1 MPRQRKPQNGG
12 QRLGTWRVANTT
24 TAQQKMQTV
33 YRIPTWG
40 RYWECEKLA
49 FEVLWTSPIQVRI
62 EWENI
67 YRISLDMNAIE
78 SAIENMNLDLSNVTL
93 HTVNWDVTFTGTVTT
108 EWEFTWNVVNA
119 TTLNAT
125 TGNITT
131 ANVDN
136 LAADS
141 STLNTA
147 TVSTLTATDWT
158 ITTLTSTDATVTN
171 LTATNLTATNWDV
184 TSLTAASA
192 TITSGDV
199 TNLTSTNAT
208 LTDLTVTGST
218 TVADITSTW
227 TATLNNLTT
236 TWTVT
241 MDSASIDELSVPW
254 TVYFNNL
261 ELTGSVDIAWTLR
274 VDWAINGNNW
284 MTIDWQIE
292 SDTVRTTE
300 VVTDELR
307 VTEGLYLSQWAE
319 APDFVL
325 QAEKWQPNWVVP
337 LDANWK
343 VDPQYLPP
351 VYTTAIVKIGTWVF
365 NNSDTSVVVDADITS
380 DSFVA
385 LSNYSDIVWD
395 LNEVINVWQLTV
407 VSNQTETGSYKYII
421 VNPLPNS

>member
-12 QRLGTWRVANTT
+12 QRIGTWRVANTT
-24 TAQQKMQTV
+24 TAQPKLQTV
-33 YRIPTWG
+33 YRIPAWG
-40 RYWECEKLA
+40 KYWECEKLA
-49 FEVLWTSPIQVRI
+49 YEVVGTAPVQVHI
-62 EWENI
+62 EWENV
-67 YRISLDMNAIE
+67 YRISLDMDAIE
-78 SAIENMNLDLSNVTL
+78 TAIENMDLDLSNVTL
-93 HTVNWDVTFTGTVTT
+93 HTVNWNVTFTGAVTT

-136 LAADS
+136 LNATS
-141 STLNTA
+141 STLDTA

-158 ITTLTSTDATVTN
+158 IATLASTDATVTN

-184 TSLTAASA
+184 TSLTATGA
-192 TITSGDV
+192 TITSWDI

-208 LTDLTVTGST
+208 LTDLTVTGQT

-227 TATLNNLTT
+227 TATLNNVTT
-236 TWTVT
+236 TWTVS
-241 MDSASIDELSVPW
+241 MDSASITELSVPW

-274 VDWAINGNNW
+274 VEWAINGGNW

-292 SDTVRTTE
+292 SDTIRTWE
-300 VVTDELR
+300 IVTDELR
-307 VTEGLYLSQWAE
+307 VNDALYLTEWGI

-325 QAEKWQPNWVVP
+325 QAEKWQPNWVAP

-351 VYTTAIVKIGTWVF
+351 VYTTAIVKMGTWVF

-421 VNPLPNS
+421 VNPIS

>member
-12 QRLGTWRVANTT
+12 QRLWTGRVANTT
-24 TAQQKMQTV
+24 TGSTTTQTV
-33 YRIPTWG
+33 YRIPTRG
-40 RYWECEKLA
+40 AHGECEKLA
-49 FEVLWTSPIQVRI
+49 YEVVWTAPIRVNI
-62 EWENI
+62 EWENV
-67 YRISLDMNAIE
+67 YRVSLDMDAIE
-78 SAIENMNLDLSNVTL
+78 TAIENMNLELSNVTL
-93 HTVNWDVTFTGTVTT
+93 QIVNWDVTFTGSVTS

-119 TTLNAT
+119 TTLNAET
-125 TGNITT
+125 SNLET

-136 LAADS
+136 LVATDS
-141 STLNTA
+141 QLTNA
-147 TVSTLTATDWT
+147 TITSLTATSWDV
-158 ITTLTSTDATVTN
+158 TTLTSTNATVTN
-171 LTATNLTATNWDV
+171 LTATNWNVADLTAAEATITNWDV
-184 TSLTAASA
+184 A
-192 TITSGDV
+192 
-199 TNLTSTNAT
+199 NLTSANAT
-208 LTDLTVTGST
+208 LTDLTVTGDA
-218 TVADITSTW
+218 TVADMTSTW
-227 TATLNNLTT
+227 TVTLNNLNT
-236 TWTVT
+236 TWDVS
-241 MDSASIDELSVPW
+241 MDTATITELSVPW
-254 TVYFNNL
+254 TVHFNNL

-325 QAEKWQPNWVVP
+325 QAEKWQPNWVAP
-337 LDANWK
+337 LDVNWK

-351 VYTTAIVKIGTWVF
+351 VYTTAIVKMGTGIF
-365 NNSDTSVVVDADITS
+365 SNSDTSVVVDEAITA

-385 LSNYSDIVWD
+385 ISNYSDIIWD

-421 VNPLPNS
+421 VNPIS

>member
-12 QRLGTWRVANTT
+12 QRLWTGRVANTT
-24 TAQQKMQTV
+24 TGSTTTQTV
-33 YRIPTWG
+33 YRIPSKSYG
-40 RYWECEKLA
+40 ECEKLA
-49 FEVLWTSPIQVRI
+49 YEVVWTAPIRVNI
-62 EWENI
+62 EWENV
-67 YRISLDMNAIE
+67 YRISLDMDAIE
-78 SAIENMNLDLSNVTL
+78 TAIENMNLDLSNVTL

-108 EWEFTWNVVNA
+108 EGEFTWNVVNA

-136 LAADS
+136 LNATN
-141 STLNTA
+141 STLDTA

-158 ITTLTSTDATVTN
+158 IATLASTDATVTN

-184 TSLTAASA
+184 TSLTATGA
-192 TITSGDV
+192 TITSWDV

-208 LTDLTVTGST
+208 LTDLTVTGQT
-218 TVADITSTW
+218 TVADMTSTW
-227 TATLNNLTT
+227 TVTLNNLNT
-236 TWTVT
+236 TWDVS
-241 MDSASIDELSVPW
+241 MDTATITELSVPW
-254 TVYFNNL
+254 TVHFNNL

-325 QAEKWQPNWVVP
+325 QAEKWQPNWVAP

-351 VYTTAIVKIGTWVF
+351 VYTTAIVKMGTGIF
-365 NNSDTSVVVDADITS
+365 SNSDTSVVVDEAITA

-385 LSNYSDIVWD
+385 ISNYSDIIWD

-421 VNPLPNS
+421 VNPIS